1 MNRSVRSLS
10 DNDKLVLQSLL
21 ERYALR
27 YHLAGPEK
35 DDLIEETFLALATRP
50 EVFFEM
56 SVEQAVVEI
65 MDEVFASRR
74 PRRNKRRRELA
85 SA

>member
-21 ERYALR
+21 GRFALR

-35 DDLIEETFLALATRP
+35 DELIEATFLALATRP
-50 EVFFEM
+50 EVIFEK
-56 SVEQAVVEI
+56 SVEQAVVEA
-65 MDEVFASRR
+65 MDAVFASRR
-74 PRRNKRRRELA
+74 LLA
-85 SA
+85 K

>member
-21 ERYALR
+21 GRYALR
-27 YHLAGPEK
+27 YHLAGPKK

-50 EVFFEM
+50 EVVFDM
-56 SVEQAVVEI
+56 SVEQAVVEA
-65 MDEVFASRR
+65 MDAVFASRR
-74 PRRNKRRRELA
+74 LLA
-85 SA
+85 K

>member
-21 ERYALR
+21 GRFALR

-35 DDLIEETFLALATRP
+35 DELIEATFLALATRP
-50 EVFFEM
+50 EVFFDKP
-56 SVEQAVVEI
+56 VEQAVVEA
-65 MDEVFASRR
+65 MDAVFASRR
-74 PRRNKRRRELA
+74 LLA
-85 SA
+85 K

>member
-21 ERYALR
+21 GRYALR

-35 DDLIEETFLALATRP
+35 DDFVEKTFLALASRP
-50 EVFFEM
+50 EVFFEK
-56 SVEQAVVEI
+56 SVEQAVVEA
-65 MDEVFASRR
+65 MDAVFASRR
-74 PRRNKRRRELA
+74 LLA
-85 SA
+85 K

>member
-35 DDLIEETFLALATRP
+35 DDLIEKTFLALATGP

-56 SVEQAVVEI
+56 SVEQAVVEA
-65 MDEVFASRR
+65 MDAVFLSRR
-74 PRRNKRRRELA
+74 LTAE
-85 SA
+85 

>member
-21 ERYALR
+21 GRFALR

-35 DDLIEETFLALATRP
+35 EALIEATFLALATRP
-50 EVFFEM
+50 KVIFEK
-56 SVEQAVVEI
+56 SVEQAVVEA
-65 MDEVFASRR
+65 MDAVFASR
-74 PRRNKRRRELA
+74 PLLA
-85 SA
+85 K

>member
-35 DDLIEETFLALATRP
+35 YDLIEETFLALATRP

-56 SVEQAVVEI
+56 SVEQAVVEA
-65 MDEVFASRR
+65 MEAVFASRR
-74 PRRNKRRRELA
+74 LTAE
-85 SA
+85 

>member
-21 ERYALR
+21 GRYALR

-35 DDLIEETFLALATRP
+35 DELIEATFLALATRP
-50 EVFFEM
+50 EVFFDKP
-56 SVEQAVVEI
+56 VEQAVVEA
-65 MDEVFASRR
+65 MDAVFASRR
-74 PRRNKRRRELA
+74 LLA
-85 SA
+85 K